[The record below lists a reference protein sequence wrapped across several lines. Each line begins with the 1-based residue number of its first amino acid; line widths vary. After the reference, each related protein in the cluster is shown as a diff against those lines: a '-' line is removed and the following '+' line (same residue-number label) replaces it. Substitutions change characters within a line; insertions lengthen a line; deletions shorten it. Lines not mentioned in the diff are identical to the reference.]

1 MSAMIRVRS
10 LAALSLAG
18 PILFTTLLAPAAL
31 RAQDVPD
38 SAAAPQYEVELVVF
52 RNLDQRSNTSEV
64 AKAGPVEAGETAV
77 EAAPAIRQ
85 ASSAAGATWPQLSPS
100 SLRLAGIAA
109 RLRRPGAYQLLYHG
123 GWVQAVERQNRAA
136 PTPLPAA
143 TLQAGVSGTLT
154 LYRERYLHVLV
165 DVSLGA
171 AGAGDDEQRR
181 LRQGRR
187 LRGQAVQYFDHPQFG
202 VILAVRPVDG
212 GKVMDSPAGVESPDE
227 SVDP

>member
-1 MSAMIRVRS
+1 MSAMIHVRA
-10 LAALSLAG
+10 LAARGLAG
-18 PILFTTLLAPAAL
+18 PILLTALLAPAAL

-52 RNLDQRSNTSEV
+52 RNLDQRGNTPEV
-64 AKAGPVEAGETAV
+64 ARSGAVEAGETAPIAV
-77 EAAPAIRQ
+77 EGAPA
-85 ASSAAGATWPQLSPS
+85 SSQTSSPGSATWPELSPP

-136 PTPLPAA
+136 PTPLPEAA
-143 TLQAGVSGTLT
+143 LQAGVSGALT

-165 DVSLGA
+165 DMSLGA
-171 AGAGDDEQRR
+171 AGVGDDGQGRI
-181 LRQGRR
+181 RQGRR

-202 VILAVRPVDG
+202 VIVAVRPVG
-212 GKVMDSPAGVESPDE
+212 DSVDAGAPDE
-227 SVDP
+227 TADP